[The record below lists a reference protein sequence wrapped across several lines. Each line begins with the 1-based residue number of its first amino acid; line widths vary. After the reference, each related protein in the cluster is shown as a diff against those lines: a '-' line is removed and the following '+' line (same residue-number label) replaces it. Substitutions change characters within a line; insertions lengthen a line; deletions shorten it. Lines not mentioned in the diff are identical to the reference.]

1 MEQVSPVLMG
11 VLVAPLSQME
21 VVQAVAVAVTM
32 AVLEELVLIQAPV
45 KLWVKVDTLAVMEQC
60 RKV

>member
-1 MEQVSPVLMG
+1 
-11 VLVAPLSQME
+11 
-21 VVQAVAVAVTM
+21 M